1 MASSGSFNTSSYS
14 SRYLTF
20 SWWINSQD
28 IANNKTNIGWKLVG
42 AGSASGYYVSGN
54 FKVVINGSTV
64 YSSSTRIQLWNGTQ
78 VASGNV
84 DISHNSDGTK
94 SFSASAEAG
103 IYYVAVNCSGSGSW
117 TLTSIPR
124 QANLTSAPDFNDEGN
139 PTINYSNPA
148 GNSVSSLQACISWTG
163 AADIAYRDISK
174 TGTSYTFNF
183 TDAERT
189 ALRNSITTANSRKVT
204 FYVRTVIGGNT
215 YYSTIEKTLTIV
227 NANPSFSSSKISY
240 KDNNSTTVAVTG
252 NNQHLVQNLSKLL
265 VTISAATGLKGASI
279 SKYEAT
285 INGVTKSITSAGN
298 IDYGV
303 INSGSNLT
311 LSVKVTD
318 SRGNTTTATKTVTF
332 LAWSLPTALIS
343 LKRKN
348 NYENETYL
356 KVDGSISSVNS
367 KNTMTIQYQ
376 YKKTTESSYSSLITI
391 SDNVQVTMTKDKESA
406 WDFKIIIKD
415 KFGTTTYNAVLPK
428 GRFILFIDTKKL
440 SVGINCFP
448 TKEESLEVNGK
459 TLFDITH
466 PIGSI
471 YKSRSSTNPSTYGGT
486 WTLISNTPDRKYV
499 GSQVIHAGAS
509 GSGNANKVGLIGSY
523 DYGTIEG
530 VFTGVPLPTGYHR
543 EYRITFQGYTGNDA
557 QIKIHLNNIVTN
569 GICTWSG
576 NQFRIIG
583 ASAFFKQ
590 SDITLETTLGY
601 SRNGTNLYYSVTGT
615 STNWQFW
622 DVVVHGYL
630 ASDENEYVW
639 KRTG

>member
-1 MASSGSFNTSSYS
+1 MASEGSFNTSAYNN
-14 SRYLTF
+14 RHLTF
-20 SWWINSQD
+20 SWWVNSQD
-28 IANNKTNIGWKLVG
+28 IGNNKTNIGWKIVG
-42 AGSASGYYVSGN
+42 AGSKTGYYMSGN

-64 YSSSTRIQLWNGTQ
+64 YNSSTRIELWQGTQ
-78 VASGNV
+78 VASGSV
-84 DISHNSDGTK
+84 DIYHEGDGNK

-117 TLTSIPR
+117 SLPSIPR
-124 QANLTSAPDFNDEGN
+124 QANLTSAPDFNDEAN

-148 GNSVSSLQACISWTG
+148 GNSASSLQACISLTG
-163 AADIAYRDISK
+163 ANADVGYRDISK
-174 TGTSYTFNF
+174 TGTSYTFNL
-183 TDAERT
+183 TTAERNV
-189 ALRNSITTANSRKVT
+189 LRNACTTSNSRKVT
-204 FYVRTVIGGNT
+204 FFVRTVIGGNT
-215 YYSTIEKTLTIV
+215 FYSTIERTLTIV
-227 NANPSFSSSKISY
+227 NANPSFSSSNLSY

-279 SKYEAT
+279 SKYDAT

-376 YKKTTESSYSSLITI
+376 YKKTTETSYSSLATL

-415 KFGTTTYNAVLPK
+415 KFGTTTYNTVLPK
-428 GRFILFIDTKKL
+428 GRFILFVDTKKL

-448 TKEESLEVNGK
+448 TKNESLEVNGIQM
-459 TLFDITH
+459 LEYDEI
-466 PIGSI
+466 
-471 YKSRSSTNPSTYGGT
+471 
-486 WTLISNTPDRKYV
+486 
-499 GSQVIHAGAS
+499 AS
-509 GSGNANKVGLIGSY
+509 
-523 DYGTIEG
+523 
-530 VFTGVPLPTGYHR
+530 
-543 EYRITFQGYTGNDA
+543 
-557 QIKIHLNNIVTN
+557 
-569 GICTWSG
+569 W
-576 NQFRIIG
+576 
-583 ASAFFKQ
+583 
-590 SDITLETTLGY
+590 
-601 SRNGTNLYYSVTGT
+601 
-615 STNWQFW
+615 
-622 DVVVHGYL
+622 
-630 ASDENEYVW
+630 
-639 KRTG
+639 